1 MTMAYKTGTYLA
13 FHGAG
18 TTDPIASDIKYYNL
32 LKAWDVREDKDF
44 EFVNSHEKAAAVRDS
59 SKKET
64 LRRSLVT
71 RLNRSKN
78 MILILTE
85 TTKEDTDWVP
95 FEIRHA
101 IDDCEIPIIAAY
113 PGYKSILAPKR
124 YRALWPS
131 ALRTRIDKGTARV
144 IHIPFKEKPLAVAV
158 SQFTHTNLPNGGLIY
173 YTRET
178 YQKWG
183 LLLAS

>member
-1 MTMAYKTGTYLA
+1 MAYRTGTYVA

-18 TTDPIASDIKYYNL
+18 TTDPTASDIKYYNL
-32 LKAWDVREDKDF
+32 LKAWDVRDEKDF
-44 EFVNSHEKAAAVRDS
+44 EFVNSHEKTSSVRDS
-59 SKKET
+59 SKRET
-64 LRRSLVT
+64 LRKSLVA

-78 MILILTE
+78 MILILTQ

-101 IDDCEIPIIAAY
+101 VDEDEIPVIATY
-113 PGYKSILAPKR
+113 PGYDSILDPEKLR
-124 YRALWPS
+124 PLWPT
-131 ALRTRIDKGTARV
+131 ALRKRIDDETARV
-144 IHIPFKEKPLAVAV
+144 IHIPFKEKPLHAAVN
-158 SQFTHTNLPNGGLIY
+158 QFTHTDLPTGPLVY

-183 LLLAS
+183 LL

>member
-1 MTMAYKTGTYLA
+1 MAYRTGTYIA

-18 TTDPIASDIKYYNL
+18 TTDPTASDIKYYNL
-32 LKAWDVREDKDF
+32 LKAWDVRDEKDF
-44 EFVNSHEKAAAVRDS
+44 EFVDSHEKTSSVRDS
-59 SKKET
+59 SKRET
-64 LRRSLVT
+64 LKRSLIT

-101 IDDCEIPIIAAY
+101 VDEDEIPIIAAY
-113 PGYKSILAPKR
+113 PGYKPILDPTKLR
-124 YRALWPS
+124 SLWPA
-131 ALRTRIDKGTARV
+131 ALRTRIDNGTARV
-144 IHIPFKEKPLAVAV
+144 LHVPFKEKPLEVAV
-158 SQFTHTNLPNGGLIY
+158 GQFSHTNLPTGPLVY

-178 YQKWG
+178 YQKWD
-183 LLLAS
+183 LL